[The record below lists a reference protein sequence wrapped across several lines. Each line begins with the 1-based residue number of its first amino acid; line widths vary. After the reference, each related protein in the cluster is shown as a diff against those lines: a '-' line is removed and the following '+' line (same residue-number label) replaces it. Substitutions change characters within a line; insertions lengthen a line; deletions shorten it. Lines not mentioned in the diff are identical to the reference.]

1 MRIVTDPRCP
11 RQKKHDLAELLVC
24 LVSGYLA
31 GRTSLRRALHWCER
45 HIDLLREGLA
55 LKNGIASVST
65 ASRMLSR
72 INEEDFVCAFMQWM
86 TELLDT
92 THTHIMIDGKALRA
106 ATERLKDGNTPYVL
120 NAIEAATNLVVAQMA
135 IAEKE
140 NEITAIPKLLELL
153 NVRESIITIDAIG
166 TNEKIIQKIV
176 DQEAHYLLTIKK
188 NQPNTYDDILKYFDT
203 HFIDENEYST
213 AEKNRDRNEYRT
225 IRVSRYI
232 PWITM
237 QERFQG
243 VCEFAELE
251 QVRVKIEKDA
261 DGNDITPGKEEF
273 IKNGTKRKPKVNT
286 GDQLTDDVYRI
297 GLITDVAMSP
307 QKMLK
312 TKRDHWEIENGL
324 HHVLDETLRED
335 RSPAKSSKN
344 NLALLRKFVF
354 NILQIAKIRENFREG
369 FPEMMDE
376 FADDSNMHRKYV
388 LTGIVSF
395 Y

>member
-1 MRIVTDPRCP
+1 M
-11 RQKKHDLAELLVC
+11 
-24 LVSGYLA
+24 G
-31 GRTSLRRALHWCER
+31 
-45 HIDLLREGLA
+45 
-55 LKNGIASVST
+55 
-65 ASRMLSR
+65 
-72 INEEDFVCAFMQWM
+72 
-86 TELLDT
+86 
-92 THTHIMIDGKALRA
+92 
-106 ATERLKDGNTPYVL
+106 
-120 NAIEAATNLVVAQMA
+120 
-135 IAEKE
+135 
-140 NEITAIPKLLELL
+140 
-153 NVRESIITIDAIG
+153 
-166 TNEKIIQKIV
+166 
-176 DQEAHYLLTIKK
+176 QEAHYLLTIKK